1 MKELLKNWWLV
12 LIKGI
17 ILILLSF
24 FIFGNP
30 VGALMGLVVYIG
42 IATLMT
48 GIILIIASLSGPRE
62 GNWGWRLAEG
72 IIDVVFGFILLSNPA
87 ISAAVLPF
95 VVGFWVIFS
104 GILMFAGSFTA
115 KKEGYSNW
123 WMNMIGGILTIII
136 GYIITN
142 NLFAGALA
150 ITFWIGLGFF
160 IAGAISISTSLR
172 MKKLLKT
179 D

>member
-1 MKELLKNWWLV
+1 MKEALKYWWLV

-24 FIFGNP
+24 FIFSNP
-30 VGALMGLVVYIG
+30 VSALMGLVLYIG
-42 IATLMT
+42 IATLIT
-48 GIILIIASLSGPRE
+48 GIFLIIVSLSGPKE
-62 GNWGWRLAEG
+62 GNWGWRLTEG

-104 GILMFAGSFTA
+104 GILMFVGSFSVR
-115 KKEGYSNW
+115 KEGDSSW
-123 WMNMIGGILTIII
+123 WMNLIGGLLTIFI

-142 NLFAGALA
+142 NFFAGAVA

-160 IAGAISISTSLR
+160 IAGAISISASLR
-172 MKKLLKT
+172 MRKLLKVA
-179 D
+179 